1 MAKIAKTLK
10 ELKENLEIEDYIEET
25 EIENYDLH
33 ILTNEIN
40 EEASYLMDKR
50 EKEYIKHSLEDIVII
65 VILGLLVLV

>member
-1 MAKIAKTLK
+1 MAKIATILK

-33 ILTNEIN
+33 ILTNELN

-50 EKEYIKHSLEDIVII
+50 EEE
-65 VILGLLVLV
+65 

>member
-50 EKEYIKHSLEDIVII
+50 EEEYIKHSFRRYSNHSNIRII
-65 VILGLLVLV
+65 CK